1 MDLFSILNFIGG
13 LSLFLFGMHVM
24 GEALE
29 RRAGGKLKSI
39 LEKMTTNKF
48 SGFLTGCSVTA
59 IIQSSSAT
67 TVMVV
72 GFVNSGLMSLRQAIN
87 VIMGSNVGTTVT
99 GWILSLSGIS
109 GDNPFV
115 RLLRPDSFVPVVAA
129 IGIFLLMGSKEKKK
143 NETGMIMLGFATL
156 MFGMAMM
163 SDAVSI
169 LSEDPGF
176 RKLFIMFENPIIG
189 LLAGA
194 VLTAVI
200 QSSSASVGILQA
212 LAATGQI
219 TYGAAIPIVMG
230 DSIGTCVTA
239 LLSSIGAKRDAK
251 RAAMAHLAFNVIGA
265 VIWVTVFIIVKMVFS
280 PVILNMPASML
291 GIAIANTAFKVLSTA
306 VLLPA
311 SDKLEVLVRK
321 LVPDKEDVEKTPEI
335 DERLLATPEVA
346 IVRCKE
352 VALMLSDLS
361 LSAYNKSVRAF
372 SEYSDTLAAE
382 IRREEEK
389 TDRLQDALD
398 SYLVKLS
405 AEELSPSD
413 GERVTEMMKVI
424 GDYERVGDH
433 AINLLESCEE
443 MREKEVGFSDKY
455 KYEFSVITGAV
466 SEVLDISEKAY
477 RNNDTEMAKNVEPL
491 EDVVDSL
498 KDELRTRHILRVK
511 EGSVPVDVSF
521 IWTDI
526 LTDLERISDHASNVA
541 ACVLDQSEHTL
552 NTHETLRERKKKDGN
567 FDYMFQWYA
576 HKYNAKELR

>member
-1 MDLFSILNFIGG
+1 MDPFSILNFIGG

-39 LEKMTTNKF
+39 LEKMTTNKI

-109 GDNPFV
+109 GDNFFV
-115 RLLRPDSFVPVVAA
+115 KMLRPDSFVPIVAA
-129 IGIFLLMGSKEKKK
+129 VGIFFLMGSKEKKQ
-143 NETGMIMLGFATL
+143 NETGMILLGFATL

-163 SDAVSI
+163 SDAMSV

-189 LLAGA
+189 LFAGA
-194 VLTAVI
+194 ILTAVI

-239 LLSSIGAKRDAK
+239 MLSSIGAKRDAK

-265 VIWVTVFIIVKMVFS
+265 AIWVTVFIIVKIIFS
-280 PVILNMPASML
+280 PAILNMPASML
-291 GIAIANTAFKVLSTA
+291 GVAIANTAFKVLSTA

-335 DERLLATPEVA
+335 DERLLATPELA

-352 VALMLSDLS
+352 VALILADLS
-361 LSAYNKSVRAF
+361 VSAYNKSVRAF
-372 SEYSDTLAAE
+372 SEYSDTLAEE

-455 KYEFSVITGAV
+455 KYEFNVITGAV

-477 RNNDTEMAKNVEPL
+477 RNDDLEMAKNVEPL

-511 EGSVPVDVSF
+511 EGDVPVDVSF

-552 NTHETLRERKKKDGN
+552 NTHEILRERKKKNGD

-576 HKYNAKELR
+576 HKYKV

>member
-24 GEALE
+24 GDALE
-29 RRAGGKLKSI
+29 KRAGGKLKTI
-39 LEKMTTNKF
+39 LEKMTTSKF

-59 IIQSSSAT
+59 VIQSSSAT

-87 VIMGSNVGTTVT
+87 VIMGSNVGTTIT
-99 GWILSLSGIS
+99 GWILSLSGVS
-109 GDNPFV
+109 GDNPLI
-115 RLLRPDSFVPVVAA
+115 RMLRPDSFVPLVAA
-129 IGIFLLMGSKEKKK
+129 AGIFLLMGSSEKKN
-143 NETGMIMLGFATL
+143 NETGMILLGFATL
-156 MFGMAMM
+156 MFGMETM
-163 SDAVSI
+163 SDAVSV

-176 RKLFIMFENPIIG
+176 RNLFVMFENPLIG

-239 LLSSIGAKRDAK
+239 ILSSIGAKRDAK

-265 VIWVTVFIIVKMVFS
+265 VIWVTVFIIVKMIFS
-280 PVILNMPASML
+280 PAILGMPASL
-291 GIAIANTAFKVLSTA
+291 VGIAIANTAFKVLSTA

-311 SDKLEVLVRK
+311 SDKLEILVKK
-321 LVPDKEDVEKTPEI
+321 LVPDREDDEKTPEI
-335 DERLLATPEVA
+335 DERLLATPDVAIARCREVA
-346 IVRCKE
+346 D
-352 VALMLSDLS
+352 MLADLS
-361 LSAYNKSVRAF
+361 VSSYNKCVRAF
-372 SEYSDTLAAE
+372 SEYSDELAQE
-382 IRREEEK
+382 IRHEEDK
-389 TDRLQDALD
+389 TDRLQDVLD

-405 AEELSPSD
+405 AEELSPAL
-413 GERVTEMMKVI
+413 GERVTAIMKVI
-424 GDYERVGDH
+424 GDYERVADH
-433 AINLLESCEE
+433 AINMLESLED
-443 MREKEVGFSDKY
+443 MREKGVSFSDKY

-466 SEVLDISEKAY
+466 SEVLDISETAFK
-477 RNNDTEMAKNVEPL
+477 NDDIETAKNVEPL
-491 EDVVDSL
+491 EEVVDSL

-511 EGSVPVDVSF
+511 EGTVPVDVSF

-541 ACVLDQSEHTL
+541 ACVLDQAEHTL
-552 NTHETLRERKKKDGN
+552 NMHEVIRARKGKDGN
-567 FDYMFQWYA
+567 FDTMFQWYA
-576 HKYNAKELR
+576 HKYSV

>member
-1 MDLFSILNFIGG
+1 MDPFSILNFIGG

-39 LEKMTTNKF
+39 LEKMTTNKI

-109 GDNPFV
+109 GDNFFV
-115 RLLRPDSFVPVVAA
+115 KMLRPDSFVPIVAA
-129 IGIFLLMGSKEKKK
+129 VGIFLLMGSKEKKQ
-143 NETGMIMLGFATL
+143 NETGMILLGFATL

-163 SDAVSI
+163 SDAMSV

-189 LLAGA
+189 LFAGA
-194 VLTAVI
+194 ILTAVI

-239 LLSSIGAKRDAK
+239 MLSSIGAKRDAK

-265 VIWVTVFIIVKMVFS
+265 AIWVTVFIIVKIIFS
-280 PVILNMPASML
+280 PAILNMPASML
-291 GIAIANTAFKVLSTA
+291 GVAIANTAFKVLSTA

-335 DERLLATPEVA
+335 DERLLATPELA

-352 VALMLSDLS
+352 VALILADLS
-361 LSAYNKSVRAF
+361 VSAYNKSVRAF
-372 SEYSDTLAAE
+372 SEYSDTLAEE

-443 MREKEVGFSDKY
+443 IREKEVGFSDKY
-455 KYEFSVITGAV
+455 KYEFNVITGAV

-477 RNNDTEMAKNVEPL
+477 RNDDLEMAKNVEPL

-511 EGSVPVDVSF
+511 EGDVPVDVSF

-552 NTHETLRERKKKDGN
+552 NTHEILRERKKKNGD

-576 HKYNAKELR
+576 HKYKV